1 MDLLENK
8 TYRLQKNVVCMFR
21 FYVIYIYLR
30 INSRNNRIY
39 PCADEDE
46 PILRVGEGSD
56 GPI

>member
-1 MDLLENK
+1 MW
-8 TYRLQKNVVCMFR
+8 YVCLDFML
-21 FYVIYIYLR
+21 YIYIYLR